1 MAPLLK
7 HLLFLLFIVSCLSL
21 IEGGK
26 RRHKKKTHKVNHKN
40 KWWKVD
46 TVGGGADLIGEDY
59 QSKNIGKKGK
69 GSLKIENIRGSV
81 LIWSIRRSALNF

>member
-7 HLLFLLFIVSCLSL
+7 HLLVLLLVVSCLCL
-21 IEGGK
+21 LEGGK

-46 TVGGGADLIGEDY
+46 TVGGGADFKGEDY

-69 GSLKIENIRGSV
+69 GSLKNRK
-81 LIWSIRRSALNF
+81 F

>member
-7 HLLFLLFIVSCLSL
+7 HLLVLLLVVSCLCL
-21 IEGGK
+21 LEGGK

-46 TVGGGADLIGEDY
+46 TVGDDGADFKGEDY

-69 GSLKIENIRGSV
+69 GSLKNRK
-81 LIWSIRRSALNF
+81 F